1 MSKKLGCKRVV
12 SVEVRK
18 PEDLE
23 TALRLLKR
31 KLKREGVFLE
41 LRNREY
47 YKKPSEIKKAKKRRR
62 KAIDGTELN

>member
-1 MSKKLGCKRVV
+1 MGF
-12 SVEVRK
+12 
-18 PEDLE
+18 
-23 TALRLLKR
+23 
-31 KLKREGVFLE
+31 FLE